1 MATVTVEFAKPG
13 EGGHE
18 AQELREHPI
27 RGGGSFY
34 LSFVLIRRPK
44 DVGVFRISD
53 GMGSRSAVLC
63 DFGNCRLMN

>member
-18 AQELREHPI
+18 AQEQREHPI

-34 LSFVLIRRPK
+34 LSFC
-44 DVGVFRISD
+44 F
-53 GMGSRSAVLC
+53 
-63 DFGNCRLMN
+63 